1 MKEVAILLLIAL
13 MLTGCGNSDNPP
25 NVQQASGG
33 TWQSEMLGG
42 EGTASGLSFIT
53 QFTVGSAGALSITEF
68 QFLTQVD
75 GGCFPVTGATPNGNL
90 TVTFNSADQ
99 VSGTFSFTI
108 VSGGNT
114 LTLTSTSV
122 TGTVNGNNT
131 LSNGVV
137 IGTWALTGGT
147 GCNGVDGTFTLTQSS
162 GTTTTT
168 TT

>member
-1 MKEVAILLLIAL
+1 MKEVAILLLLAL

-33 TWQSEMLGG
+33 TWESEMLGG
-42 EGTASGLSFIT
+42 DGTASGLSFIT
-53 QFTVGSAGALSITEF
+53 QFTVGGNGALSITNF

-90 TVTFNSADQ
+90 TLTFNAADQ

-122 TGTVNGNNT
+122 TGNVNTNNT

-137 IGTWALTGGT
+137 MGTWTLTGGS
-147 GCNGVDGTFTLTQSS
+147 GCNGVGGTFTLTQS
-162 GTTTTT
+162 TTTNATAN
-168 TT
+168 